1 MSKIICSFYYSQ
13 LSCKNG
19 QDFLDIQYDPSKEK
33 TLLTI
38 NVGQIC
44 PMMSEGGRR
53 GRVGLA
59 GVHGPALVM
68 VLILDGSSEM
78 VAHVRS
84 NLSYLIC
91 LRNLIRSK

>member
-1 MSKIICSFYYSQ
+1 MFFGVKIQIFQ
-13 LSCKNG
+13 LYFPARYFFFDTSIK
-19 QDFLDIQYDPSKEK
+19 K

-68 VLILDGSSEM
+68 ALVLDGNSEM

-84 NLSYLIC
+84 NVSYLIC
-91 LRNLIRSK
+91 LRHLIRSK